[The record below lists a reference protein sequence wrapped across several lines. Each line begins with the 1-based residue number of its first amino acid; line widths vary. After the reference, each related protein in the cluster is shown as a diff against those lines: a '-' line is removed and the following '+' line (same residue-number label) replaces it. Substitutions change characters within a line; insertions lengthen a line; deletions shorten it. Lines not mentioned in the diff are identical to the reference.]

1 MSSGEKEP
9 GGYYPT
15 PPKRRR
21 LNPRID
27 LTGDSAGGAEPDPP
41 VNVPVP
47 VAPVPVVPVAPV
59 VVVPESPRQER
70 CYMCDMNRCFW
81 RAKPGLLPIP
91 PHIMELNREMDQAK
105 RAWVRAR
112 ISVIHAELEWEQSL
126 GY

>member
-70 CYMCDMNRCFW
+70 CYMCDMNRCF
-81 RAKPGLLPIP
+81 LLLLLSKKATGQG
-91 PHIMELNREMDQAK
+91 MVSTK
-105 RAWVRAR
+105 TV
-112 ISVIHAELEWEQSL
+112 SL
-126 GY
+126 C